1 VSEEEPVV
9 APDQLKPGPYKA
21 ARIAGV
27 IVIIALLLM
36 MLGNHHGHV
45 EDIWLAGTAVAIA
58 AIIVVDWVQRR
69 NGLKSKD

>member
-1 VSEEEPVV
+1 MSEEEPVV